1 MIIGIFL
8 LNRSLI
14 ISPVC
19 LHEEIGLVTIKS
31 ILILNFFI
39 ELAIPFISEVPV
51 YVRGLSN
58 PPDLD
63 SLFDVSP

>member
-1 MIIGIFL
+1 MIIGILL

-19 LHEEIGLVTIKS
+19 LHEERGLVTIKL

-39 ELAIPFISEVPV
+39 ESAVLFISAVPV
-51 YVRGLSN
+51 YVRGLSD

>member
-1 MIIGIFL
+1 MISGILL

-19 LHEEIGLVTIKS
+19 LQEKIGLVTIKS

-39 ELAIPFISEVPV
+39 EFAILFISAVPV